1 MPYGDRAVTKRART
15 VPRIDAKGPA
25 KPYRPPDAAEIE
37 RFLDYVAGLMTRNQ
51 REAHLLLP
59 IWRTLERELKK
70 AQEAEAIIAAARDRL
85 TRLKDQTAV
94 QFS

>member
-1 MPYGDRAVTKRART
+1 MLRK
-15 VPRIDAKGPA
+15 AKPA

-37 RFLDYVAGLMTRNQ
+37 GFLDYMAGLMTRNP
-51 REAHLLLP
+51 REAHLMLP

-85 TRLKDQTAV
+85 TRLKDRTVAQ
-94 QFS
+94 SS